1 MKLFTA
7 FASSLPPS
15 AMIAVIVI
23 FVLIFTTFLVL
34 LSRYRKCPSDKI
46 MVIYGKVGSNKDG
59 SVRSA
64 RCIHGGASF
73 IWPVIQS
80 YQYLDLTPL
89 SISVD
94 LKNALSRQNIRIDVP
109 SRFTVGISIEQGV
122 MQNAAERLLGLKLS
136 EVQELAK
143 DIIFGQLR
151 LVIATM
157 DIEEINTDR
166 DKFLEAVSR
175 NVETE
180 LKKIGLRL
188 INVNVT
194 DINDESGY
202 IEALGK
208 EAAAKAINDAKKS
221 VAEKDRDGSIG
232 QANAQRDQRIQV
244 ASAESNAIAGENEA
258 KAHIAATNATRREK
272 EADALRR
279 ATSAEKTMAAKALE
293 EAYAAE
299 QRAELVRAEREKAT
313 LEADILVKTEIAK
326 RQVEIDA
333 EAMAEKTRRIAK
345 GEADAIFLKKEAEA
359 RGQQEI
365 LTRQAAGLA
374 EIVRA
379 AGGDPKDALRLLLAD
394 KMEDLIAIQV
404 EAIKNIKIDKVTVW
418 DGGQSAGQ
426 EGKGGTAGFLSGLMK
441 SIPPMNELFTMA
453 GMNLPEFLGKDISD
467 KDSKALMAAYD
478 QKIQEAAEESD
489 IQDQK

>member
-1 MKLFTA
+1 MPDSVIIT
-7 FASSLPPS
+7 
-15 AMIAVIVI
+15 VIVI
-23 FVLIFTTFLVL
+23 FVVLFTTFLVL

-59 SVRSA
+59 TMRSA

-73 IWPVIQS
+73 IWPVVQAFE
-80 YQYLDLTPL
+80 YLDLTPI

-109 SRFTVGISIEQGV
+109 SRFTVGISTEQGV
-122 MQNAAERLLGLKLS
+122 MQNAAERLLGLKLP
-136 EVQELAK
+136 EIQELAK

-151 LVIATM
+151 LIIATM

-166 DKFLEAVSR
+166 DKFLESVSR

-232 QANAQRDQRIQV
+232 EANARRDQRIQV
-244 ASAESNAIAGENEA
+244 AAADSTAIQGENEA
-258 KAHIAATNATRREK
+258 KANIAASNATRREA
-272 EADALRR
+272 EAEALRR
-279 ATSAEKTMAAKALE
+279 ATVAEKTRAARALE
-293 EAYAAE
+293 EAYLAE
-299 QRAELVRAEREKAT
+299 QKAETIRAEREKAT
-313 LEADILVKTEIAK
+313 LEADVLIKAEVRKREIEF
-326 RQVEIDA
+326 QA
-333 EAMAEKTRRIAK
+333 EAEAERLRRQAK
-345 GEADAIFLKKEAEA
+345 GEADAIYLKMEAEA
-359 RGQQEI
+359 RGIQEI
-365 LTRQAAGLA
+365 LTRQAFGLGQ
-374 EIVRA
+374 VVQS
-379 AGGDPKDALRLLLAD
+379 AGGDAGDALRLLLAD
-394 KMEDLIAIQV
+394 KMEDLLRIQV

-418 DGGQSAGQ
+418 DSAGG
-426 EGKGGTAGFLSGLMK
+426 EGKTTATANFLSGMLK
-441 SIPPMNELFTMA
+441 SIPPMNEMFKMA
-453 GMNLPEFLGKDISD
+453 GMELPHYLGNE
-467 KDSKALMAAYD
+467 
-478 QKIQEAAEESD
+478 QKPQATPPAPEQA
-489 IQDQK
+489 